1 MVDLNGFNAANVEPN
16 VGFTPIPTDDYKM
29 TITNSENK
37 PTRAGNGSYL
47 KLELTVADGEY
58 IGRKVFAN
66 LNLDN
71 PNPQAVEIAKGDLS
85 AICRAVGVM
94 APRDSVEL
102 HNLPL
107 MCKVIVEARNDKPT
121 EMTNTIKGFAAVQ
134 TRSVAE
140 AQKGQPPA
148 GTPDDT
154 PPYAPQSA
162 GNQAPPTG
170 VAGW

>member
-16 VGFTPIPTDDYKM
+16 VGFTPIPDATYKM
-29 TITNSENK
+29 TITASENK
-37 PTRAGNGSYL
+37 PTRSGNGSYL

-58 IGRKVFAN
+58 QGRKVFTN

-71 PNPQAVEIAKGDLS
+71 PNPQAVEIAQGDLS

-121 EMTNTIKGFAAVQ
+121 EMTNTIKGYAAVQ
-134 TRSVAE
+134 SQAT
-140 AQKGQPPA
+140 
-148 GTPDDT
+148 TPQTPQSAVDT
-154 PPYAPQSA
+154 PPYQQPPASA
-162 GNQAPPTG
+162 G
-170 VAGW
+170 AGGGAGSW

>member
-16 VGFTPIPTDDYKM
+16 VGFTPIPAATYKM
-29 TITNSENK
+29 TITASENK
-37 PTRAGNGSYL
+37 PTRKGDGSYL
-47 KLELTVADGEY
+47 KLEMTVADGEY

-71 PNPQAVEIAKGDLS
+71 PNKQAVEIAQGDLS

-107 MCKVIVEARNDKPT
+107 MVKVIVEPRGDKPA
-121 EMTNTIKGFAAVQ
+121 ELTNTIKGFAAVQ
-134 TRSVAE
+134 SQAAPQQATPVNDPPPY
-140 AQKGQPPA
+140 QQPPA
-148 GTPDDT
+148 
-154 PPYAPQSA
+154 SA
-162 GNQAPPTG
+162 G
-170 VAGW
+170 AGGGAGSW